1 MKVLPRS
8 RGPKVNKNDIRET
21 THFSFFSE
29 MKTIALYV
37 VVGFSGIIFVI
48 ADEQGNA
55 GCDHRMY
62 VQYLPTYVVVFSLFI
77 HNYVCLLLKSS
88 LGSIFVRFLSTCCS
102 DDWYGIHNNDTI
114 TKICSGMYAS
124 FIDISY
130 RDK

>member
-77 HNYVCLLLKSS
+77 HNYVCLLKVHLV
-88 LGSIFVRFLSTCCS
+88 LFLSVFYQRVVVMIGTVF
-102 DDWYGIHNNDTI
+102 TI
-114 TKICSGMYAS
+114 MIQLQKYVVVCMPLL
-124 FIDISY
+124 
-130 RDK
+130 